1 LTRTPV
7 RSFSDLA
14 GTDRG
19 LSSPGFTL
27 SVYGNSG
34 KLNSIWVYHTI
45 ISGHESGSTR
55 VDVQLAC
62 IFREGQTSTK
72 LGLEV
77 TGVQFGNS
85 PVQIARSV
93 VLLVGADHFGA
104 MGLGVWGGHSQRF
117 VMI

>member
-1 LTRTPV
+1 
-7 RSFSDLA
+7 
-14 GTDRG
+14 
-19 LSSPGFTL
+19 
-27 SVYGNSG
+27 
-34 KLNSIWVYHTI
+34 
-45 ISGHESGSTR
+45 
-55 VDVQLAC
+55 
-62 IFREGQTSTK
+62 

-104 MGLGVWGGHSQRF
+104 MGLGVWGGHGQRF